1 MHIALSE
8 DQTMLQ
14 DSLERVL
21 REQSTSARVRAAEP
35 LGFDQALWAI
45 LVEQGIPMLRVPEP
59 HGSDMSLMHA
69 VVAAELAGRYLASAP
84 VVESIVTS
92 RLLAKLGGDALP
104 LLEECLAGTSIATL
118 ALHDVGTLAAQ
129 MVPAGAIAKVVV
141 CIEGDAVTLRSGF
154 KVPTDAIHGSVP
166 SRELNF
172 ASAAKSVRVG
182 GKDAK
187 ALFAAAVEEWK
198 LLSAAQIAAAA
209 RRVLELAGEYACERV
224 AFGRKIGEYQGVSH
238 ALADALTDIEG
249 SRLLNWGVVDKIA
262 RGDKAAA
269 ATVSMAYWWAGTAGR
284 LATVKAMR
292 VFGGYGMSMEYD
304 AQLYFRRV
312 NAWSLVAG
320 APDLELDRVAARLWS
335 GATTTLPEAGD
346 TGIDFDYGPDAHEAA
361 ARMRAFCEKHHNP
374 AMERFMRDSLDGY
387 DLDLYKKMAK
397 EGLLYPDF
405 PKEIGG
411 PGLSGRAAV
420 AVGDVLGDYWWVLLV
435 PGVTDIIGK
444 MIFYAGSEEAKN
456 DILPGILTGEKYCS
470 MGYSEPSGGSDIF
483 AARTTATRES
493 DKPGSDWLINGQK
506 MFTSSGHRADYSL
519 MITRTG
525 PDKYKGITMF
535 IVPVKQPGYQVTEI
549 KTIGDDRTNV
559 TFYSD
564 VRVPDKYRLGEVNG
578 GVKIMA
584 LALQIEQSAG
594 TLYVSGLKH
603 MLRHALQWA
612 QTEKNGKK
620 PIDDARTRLLIAE
633 VATRLEIQDTMTHY
647 CTWASEHKLMQKYQG
662 PMAKLFGSES
672 WLWCSEKLL
681 AAAAPDSLEIGY
693 QGAGMVEWMAR
704 RSIPGTIY
712 AGTSEVQR
720 SIIAESG
727 LKLPRTRG

>member
-21 REQSTSARVRAAEP
+21 RDQSTSARIRAAEP
-35 LGFDQALWAI
+35 TGFDQALWKT
-45 LVEQGIPMLRVPEP
+45 LVDQGIPMLRVPEP
-59 HGSDMSLMHA
+59 HGSDMSLLHA
-69 VVAAELAGRYLASAP
+69 VVTAELAGRYLASAP
-84 VVESIVTS
+84 VVESIVTN
-92 RLLAKLGGDALP
+92 RLLAQLGGDALP
-104 LLEECLAGTSIATL
+104 LLEECLAGTAIATL
-118 ALHDVGTLAAQ
+118 ALHDAGTTPVQ
-129 MVPAGAIAKVVV
+129 VVPAGAIAQVVV
-141 CIEGDAVTLRSGF
+141 CVEGDAVTLRSGF
-154 KVPTDAIHGSVP
+154 KVPADPIHGSVP
-166 SRELNF
+166 SRELDL

-187 ALFAAAVEEWK
+187 DLLAAAREEWK
-198 LLSAAQIAAAA
+198 LLSAAQIAAAS
-209 RRVLELAGEYACERV
+209 RRVIEMAGEYACERV

-238 ALADALTDIEG
+238 ALADVLTDIEG
-249 SRLLNWGVVDKIA
+249 ARLLNLRAVDKIA
-262 RGDKAAA
+262 RKAPDAA
-269 ATVSMAYWWAGTAGR
+269 ATVAMTYWWAGVAGR
-284 LATVKAMR
+284 LATVKSMR
-292 VFGGYGMSMEYD
+292 IFGGYGMTMEYD

-312 NAWSLVAG
+312 NAWSLLAGNPDSVLDQVAG
-320 APDLELDRVAARLWS
+320 RLWS
-335 GATTTLPEAGD
+335 GETTALPAAGD
-346 TGIDFDYGPDAHEAA
+346 TGIDFDYGADAHEAA
-361 ARMRAFCEKHHNP
+361 RRMKAFCDRHHSP
-374 AMERFMRDSLDGY
+374 KMERFMRDSLDGF
-387 DLDLYKKMAK
+387 DLELYKEMAR

-420 AVGDVLGDYWWVLLV
+420 AVGDVQGDHWWVLLV

-444 MIFYAGSEEAKN
+444 MVYYFGSEEAKK
-456 DILPGILTGEKYCS
+456 DILPGILSGEKYCS

-483 AARTTATRES
+483 AARTTATRET
-493 DKPGSDWLINGQK
+493 DKPDSDWLINGQK

-535 IVPVKQPGYQVTEI
+535 IVPVKQPGYEVTEI

-578 GVKIMA
+578 GVKVMA
-584 LALQIEQSAG
+584 MALQIEQSSG
-594 TLYVSGLKH
+594 GLYVQGLKYL
-603 MLRHALQWA
+603 LRHALKWA
-612 QTEKNGKK
+612 QTAKNGKK
-620 PIDDARTRLLIAE
+620 PIDDVRIRSLIAE
-633 VATRLEIQDTMTHY
+633 TATRLEIQDTMTRY

-681 AAAAPDSLEIGY
+681 AACAPDTLGISYE
-693 QGAGMVEWMAR
+693 GAGVVEWMAR
-704 RSIPGTIY
+704 RAIPGTIY